1 MMRYIKADKKVI
13 DALFEDNVRSCDTI
27 YSDSFYWTERRQ
39 SYWECNECGWA
50 ISYVDDCV
58 ITSSHDFWK
67 KDLTH
72 LDKEAGIYHAWC
84 RKLCSNCHGRL
95 GPSGHPRCDKIIKE
109 QETKARLEMID
120 NRIESA
126 DDEMYNNLLKV
137 K

>member
-1 MMRYIKADKKVI
+1 MW
-13 DALFEDNVRSCDTI
+13 L
-27 YSDSFYWTERRQ
+27 
-39 SYWECNECGWA
+39 A

-120 NRIESA
+120 NRIESV